1 MMLAPLHDGGLLIS
15 THAYAALTAL
25 VLGAFQ
31 LASPKGTPLHRNI
44 GRLWVGLIGI
54 VAISSFFIN
63 DIRQFGAF
71 SLIHLLSLVT
81 LYFLVQSMRAVRRGD
96 IKTHQRTMK
105 ALYFY
110 ALILAGVFTL
120 LPGRVMHDVLFS

>member
-31 LASPKGTPLHRNI
+31 LALPKGTPLHRNI

-71 SLIHLLSLVT
+71 SLIHLLSLLT
-81 LYFLVQSMRAVRRGD
+81 PLFFGSIHAGGAQRGYKNASAND
-96 IKTHQRTMK
+96 ES
-105 ALYFY
+105 
-110 ALILAGVFTL
+110 
-120 LPGRVMHDVLFS
+120 PLFFML

>member
-31 LASPKGTPLHRNI
+31 LALPKGTPLHRNI

-71 SLIHLLSLVT
+71 SLIHLLSLIT
-81 LYFLVQSMRAVRRGD
+81 LYFLVQSMR
-96 IKTHQRTMK
+96 
-105 ALYFY
+105 
-110 ALILAGVFTL
+110 
-120 LPGRVMHDVLFS
+120 GRCAEGI